1 MPTIEFDPSEGV
13 SPEQEAAEAQALAQG
28 QKLAEMEAADK
39 ATQLDQIEASEEDAS
54 LILGKFKTVED
65 LQKAYKELERKQ
77 SNQDESNE
85 DTDEEPNE
93 EGLQAEGDEEGE
105 VTELSNNA
113 AYMLELSKE
122 YQANGKLSDEAMQ
135 KLTSLDQTELI
146 NSYFE
151 YAATLSQQVVSQQLA
166 AEQVTQIQESVGGAE
181 AYGEM
186 IDWAANTL
194 SEQEINDYNSI
205 TNGNNV
211 AAARFAVEA
220 LSNRWK
226 AAEGYEAPLLTGKTG
241 SPGIKP
247 FRSQAELAR
256 AIANPKYESD
266 PAYRMDVEN
275 RLKRSQDLM

>member
-77 SNQDESNE
+77 SNQDGSNE

-135 KLTSLDQTELI
+135 KLASLDQTELI

-151 YAATLSQQVVSQQLA
+151 YAATLRQQVVSQQLA

-275 RLKRSQDLM
+275 RLKRSKDLM